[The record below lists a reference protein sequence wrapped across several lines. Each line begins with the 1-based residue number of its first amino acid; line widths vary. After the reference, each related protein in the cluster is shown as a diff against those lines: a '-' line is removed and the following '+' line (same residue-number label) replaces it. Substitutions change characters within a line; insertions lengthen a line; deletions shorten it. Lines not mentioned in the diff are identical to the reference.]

1 MSPQKKLHEWYLVH
15 KRDLPFR
22 KKKQAYPIW
31 ISEVMLQQTRVNAML
46 PLYESFI
53 KRFPNPETLAE
64 AEEEEVLANW
74 KGLGYY
80 SRARNIRKAAIFLVQ
95 NYNGAFPKDLNLV
108 LKLPGIGNYTARAIL
123 SIAYDLPL
131 AVLDGNVKRV
141 LSRYHGYTDN
151 ILGAKADNE
160 LQKKADEFLNKDHPG
175 DHNQAMMELGATLC
189 LPESPKC
196 LLCPLSEFCFA
207 RIHQKTSEIPLR
219 VKDKK
224 QVVLN
229 GEIFVLNHK
238 NSILLL
244 REPKMRFLKGM
255 FHLPY
260 GFIGEVP
267 EETYEPSPFFL
278 SLKESYKGKTPN
290 PIGEFKHTITHHKM
304 VFSVFSL
311 SLESR
316 NLVEGLTKKFGVES
330 KWVTLSDLD
339 TEFPSSLASK
349 VKKILL
355 YLES

>member
-1 MSPQKKLHEWYLVH
+1 MNPKKKLHDWYLTH

-53 KRFPNPETLAE
+53 KRFPNPESLAH

-80 SRARNIRKAAIFLVQ
+80 SRARNIRKAAILLVQ
-95 NYNGAFPKDLNLV
+95 NYNGAFPKDLNLI

-123 SIAYDLPL
+123 SIAYDLPF

-141 LSRYHGYTDN
+141 LSRYYGYTNN
-151 ILGAKADNE
+151 ILGAKADTD
-160 LQKKADEFLNKDHPG
+160 LQKIADEFLNEDHPG
-175 DHNQAMMELGATLC
+175 DHNQAVMELGATIC

-224 QVVLN
+224 QIILK
-229 GEIFVLNHK
+229 GEIFVLYYK

-260 GFIGEVP
+260 GFIGEIP
-267 EETYEPSPFFL
+267 EETYEPSQIFL
-278 SLKESYKGKTPN
+278 SIKDSNPSKNLT

-304 VFSVFSL
+304 GFSVYSYV
-311 SLESR
+311 LESR
-316 NLVEGLTKKFGVES
+316 EWVEVLAKKFGVET
-330 KWVTLSDLD
+330 KWVSLSDLD

>member
-1 MSPQKKLHEWYLVH
+1 MTPQKKLYDWYQVH

-46 PLYESFI
+46 PLYDSFI
-53 KRFPNPETLAE
+53 KRFPNPESLAS
-64 AEEEEVLANW
+64 AEEEEVLAFW

-80 SRARNIRKAAIFLVQ
+80 SRARNLRKAAIFLVQ
-95 NYNGAFPKDLNLV
+95 NYNGSFPKDLNSV

-141 LSRYHGYTDN
+141 LSRYYGYTEN
-151 ILGAKADNE
+151 ILGPKADRD
-160 LQKKADEFLNKDHPG
+160 LQEKADLFLNSEHPG
-175 DHNQAMMELGATLC
+175 DHNQALMELGATLC

-207 RIHQKTSEIPLR
+207 RIHQKTAEIPLR
-219 VKDKK
+219 KKEKK
-224 QVVLN
+224 QIQLFS
-229 GEIFVLNHK
+229 EIFVLSNQK
-238 NSILLL
+238 QILLV
-244 REPKMRFLKGM
+244 REPKMRFLKEM

-260 GFIGEVP
+260 GMVGDIP
-267 EETYEPSPFFL
+267 EEAYAPSPFFL
-278 SLKESYKGKTPN
+278 ALKEIAKDPKQ
-290 PIGEFKHTITHHKM
+290 IGTFKHTITHHKLD
-304 VFSVFSL
+304 FSVL
-311 SLESR
+311 TYPMPVRGEI
-316 NLVEGLTKKFGVES
+316 EKLTKKFGVES
-330 KWVTLSDLD
+330 KWVTLSSLD

-349 VKKILL
+349 VKKFLL

>member
-1 MSPQKKLHEWYLVH
+1 MNPQKKLHEWYLIH

-46 PLYESFI
+46 PLYESFM
-53 KRFPNPETLAE
+53 KRFPNPETLAQ
-64 AEEEEVLANW
+64 AEEAEVLANW

-95 NYNGAFPKDLNLV
+95 NYNGSFPKDLNSV

-141 LSRYHGYTDN
+141 LSRYYGYTDN
-151 ILGAKADNE
+151 ILGPKADSE

-175 DHNQAMMELGATLC
+175 DHNQAMMELGATVC

-196 LLCPLSEFCFA
+196 LLCPLTESCFA
-207 RIHQKTSEIPLR
+207 RIHQQTAEIPLR
-219 VKDKK
+219 EKNKK
-224 QVVLN
+224 QTLLT
-229 GEIFVLNHK
+229 GEILVFVYQK
-238 NSILLL
+238 SILLL
-244 REPKMRFLKGM
+244 REPRMRFLKGM

-267 EETYEPSPFFL
+267 EETYEPSLLFI
-278 SLKESYKGKTPN
+278 SLKKTIPTKTYQ
-290 PIGEFKHTITHHKM
+290 PIGQFKHTITHHKM
-304 VFSVFSL
+304 VFSVY
-311 SLESR
+311 SR
-316 NLVEGLTKKFGVES
+316 NLEEKDSLEGLAKKFGVES
-330 KWVTLSDLD
+330 KWVSLSDLE

-349 VKKILL
+349 VKKFLL
-355 YLES
+355 YL

>member
-1 MSPQKKLHEWYLVH
+1 MNPGKKLHEWYLIH

-53 KRFPNPETLAE
+53 KRFPNPESLAQ
-64 AEEEEVLANW
+64 AEEDEVLAHW

-80 SRARNIRKAAIFLVQ
+80 SRARNLRKAAIFLVQ

-141 LSRYHGYTDN
+141 LSRYYGYTEN
-151 ILGAKADNE
+151 ILSPKADGD
-160 LQKKADEFLNKDHPG
+160 LQKKADEFLNLEHPG

-196 LLCPLSEFCFA
+196 LLCPLSEDCFA
-207 RIHQKTSEIPLR
+207 RIHQKTSEIPVR

-224 QVVLN
+224 QITLE
-229 GEIFVLNHK
+229 GEILVLWNQ
-238 NSILLL
+238 NCILLV

-260 GFIGEVP
+260 GFTGEVP
-267 EETYEPSPFFL
+267 EETYESTPFFL
-278 SLKESYKGKTPN
+278 SLKKSLPKDSS

-304 VFSVFSL
+304 KFSVFSL
-311 SLESR
+311 PWEDR
-316 NLVEGLTKKFGVES
+316 ALVAGLAKELGVES
-330 KWVTLSDLD
+330 KWVTLSSLD

-349 VKKILL
+349 VKKFLL